1 MLRPVSLTR
10 SPSAARQSALPARAV
25 TQRAST
31 LRLVPADPADRAV
44 ESYRRLADVFHDVL
58 AEESLDAVLDR
69 IAGALSEL
77 IPYDALTI
85 YQADEAH
92 HDLVPVLARD
102 KWAREI
108 M

>member
-1 MLRPVSLTR
+1 M
-10 SPSAARQSALPARAV
+10 

-31 LRLVPADPADRAV
+31 LRLVPTDPA
-44 ESYRRLADVFHDVL
+44 EYRRLADVFHDVL